1 MLKSFSSLF
10 LILITTTLDSQ
21 VIITSTDMPQTS
33 HSYFSQN
40 VLDFITIDLSLTGPN
55 STWDY
60 SSLVGVD
67 LDTLYAAPVSSTPL
81 AYQFYFNNVFLYP
94 DYVANYAVPTDD
106 IGATGVSL
114 SDRFEY
120 FKSDANGHKIVGFGA
135 NVQGIPTSVRYAV
148 IDKIYHFPMAYGD
161 TGTSY
166 GEYLLS
172 IPTFGAYG
180 QWITRTQNVDG
191 WGTLLT
197 PGGSYDCLRVKTVL
211 ELTDTVYA
219 DFAGFGSSFNRPTDT
234 IFDWIT
240 NGEGIPVLTATSGD
254 LGITSAKFKVGEI
267 NVINEQ
273 SHQPVKLFPNPAN
286 QILYIE
292 TDRDGFLTVYDLS
305 GNIILEK
312 RYTAFE
318 KIDVS
323 QLACGVYQLSLTD
336 LSGEKVSRKITVIR

>member
-21 VIITSTDMPQTS
+21 VIITSTDMPQTG

-197 PGGSYDCLRVKTVL
+197 PSGSYDCLRVKTVL

-292 TDRDGFLTVYDLS
+292 TDRDGFLNVYDLS

>member
-21 VIITSTDMPQTS
+21 VTITSTDMPQTS

-60 SSLVGVD
+60 SSLLGAN

-94 DYVANYAVPTDD
+94 DYVANYAVPADD

-148 IDKIYHFPMAYGD
+148 IDEIYHFPMAYGD

-197 PGGSYDCLRVKTVL
+197 PSGSYDCLRVKTVL
-211 ELTDTVYA
+211 ELTDTIYA

-254 LGITSAKFKVGEI
+254 LGITSAKFKIGEI

-273 SHQPVKLFPNPAN
+273 SRQPVKLFPNPAN
-286 QILYIE
+286 QILCIE

-305 GNIILEK
+305 GNLILQK

-336 LSGEKVSRKITVIR
+336 LNGEKVSRKISVIR

>member
-1 MLKSFSSLF
+1 MLKSFSYLF
-10 LILITTTLDSQ
+10 SFMAATTMYSQ
-21 VIITSTDMPQTS
+21 VTITSADMPQTN

-40 VLDFITIDLSLTGPN
+40 VLDFISIDLSLTGAN
-55 STWDY
+55 TTWDY
-60 SSLVGVD
+60 SALVGVN
-67 LDTLYAAPVSSTPL
+67 LDTLYATPVSSTPL

-94 DYVANYAVPTDD
+94 DYVADYAVPAID

-120 FKSDANGHKIVGFGA
+120 FKSDTDGHKIVGFGA

-148 IDKIYHFPMAYGD
+148 IDEIYHFPLAFGD
-161 TGTSY
+161 AGTSH

-197 PGGSYDCLRVKTVL
+197 PSGSHDCLRVKTVL
-211 ELTDTVYA
+211 ELTDTIYA

-240 NGEGIPVLTATSGD
+240 NGEGIPVLKVITGN

-267 NVINEQ
+267 NRIKEQ
-273 SHQPVKLFPNPAN
+273 SLQPVKLFPNPAN
-286 QILYIE
+286 DFIHIE
-292 TDRDGFLTVYDLS
+292 TDRGGFLTVYDLF
-305 GNIILEK
+305 GNIILQK
-312 RYTAFE
+312 AHTAFE

-336 LSGEKVSRKITVIR
+336 LNGEKVSRKISVIR